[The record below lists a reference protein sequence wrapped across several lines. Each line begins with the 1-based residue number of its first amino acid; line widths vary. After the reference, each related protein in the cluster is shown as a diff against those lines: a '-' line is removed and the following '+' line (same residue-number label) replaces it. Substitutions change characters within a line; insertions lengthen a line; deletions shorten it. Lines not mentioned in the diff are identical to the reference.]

1 MPEILPEQE
10 ARQGAKGK
18 PVLYVL
24 LASLALL
31 AVAITGLMT
40 WQGAQSPKDNASR
53 SQDASRGE
61 VTGSV
66 NGGTSAPS
74 SNSGNV
80 PAANPNY
87 PSPAQPT
94 ANPNQK

>member
-18 PVLYVL
+18 PALYVL

-31 AVAITGLMT
+31 AVAITGLMM
-40 WQGAQSPKDNASR
+40 WQATNSPNSYQSKGQAGAR
-53 SQDASRGE
+53 SDA
-61 VTGSV
+61 TGSV
-66 NGGTSAPS
+66 NAGINASS
-74 SNSGNV
+74 SNSSNV

-94 ANPNQK
+94 ANPNPK